1 MAFALRGVM
10 AKKQESNWNL
20 ETLTDA
26 EVYAAIRY
34 LEPDPRSANG
44 QNNVVCVAILILPV
58 RVPRVPVALAPSVST
73 WIRQSARTP
82 CASSAI
88 SAVLNLKRCK
98 SNYDD
103 GAEIPRR
110 DQRHGSYTSS
120 QSPAANFSVGSFC

>member
-1 MAFALRGVM
+1 M

-44 QNNVVCVAILILPV
+44 QNSNLRRYTDSTV

-103 GAEIPRR
+103 GAEIPTR